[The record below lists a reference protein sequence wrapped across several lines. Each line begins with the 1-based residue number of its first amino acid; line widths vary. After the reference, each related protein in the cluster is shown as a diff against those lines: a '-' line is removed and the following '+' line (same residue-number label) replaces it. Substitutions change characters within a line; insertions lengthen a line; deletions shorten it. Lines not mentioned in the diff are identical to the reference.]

1 MADHNPFVPV
11 IYSSIAL
18 LLVVLALV
26 VVLA

>member
-1 MADHNPFVPV
+1 MADYNPFVPV